1 MADTMTRFYG
11 PALLTNSSSTLF
23 TVTTAHTYVV
33 RHIHISNPSGAAVT
47 VTLGIG
53 TDAAGTR
60 WLDAFSIPAGNT
72 YDWSG
77 NLVLNGDEVFK
88 GHAGTTSVLNIT
100 ISGVDVS

>member
-1 MADTMTRFYG
+1 MADTLTRFYG
-11 PALLTNSSSTLF
+11 PALLSDSSSTLI
-23 TVTTAHTYVV
+23 TVATNHKYVL
-33 RHIHISNPSGAAVT
+33 RHIHISNPTGAAAT

-77 NLVLNGDEVFK
+77 SLVLDSTEVFK
-88 GHAGTTSVLNIT
+88 GHSGTASVLNIT